1 MFLSDSRSVACGR
14 KPPPIC
20 GAIITGA
27 NSSMSKLTMV
37 PWNAGSA
44 TPTTVIG
51 TVFRCTVVP
60 MTFGSA
66 AKARRH
72 RPSLRTTTGCPP
84 GATSSDGKKRAAKL
98 RADAKLQ
105 KVVAGDELAH
115 HLPRSA
121 AASDVHGGENETLP
135 GR

>member
-1 MFLSDSRSVACGR
+1 MFLSDSRSVVCGR

-27 NSSMSKLTMV
+27 NNSMSKLTMV

-51 TVFRCTVVP
+51 TVFRCIVRADDVGIGGEGTPPQTVAQNDDGMP
-60 MTFGSA
+60 
-66 AKARRH
+66 ARRNFI
-72 RPSLRTTTGCPP
+72 RRQQ
-84 GATSSDGKKRAAKL
+84 RAADL
-98 RADAKLQ
+98 RADAELL

-115 HLPRSA
+115 HAPRSVA
-121 AASDVHGGENETLP
+121 EADVDGGENAIP
-135 GR
+135 SGR